1 MRTRD
6 GEGPGAARAGAR
18 ERGWRGA
25 LGWALLGAVAGAAA
39 APLDPNLLEEGIV
52 VHAAER
58 MLGGEHLYRDIV
70 LHTAPLPYE
79 LLTLLFQVFGARLE
93 VARAAVVVLQ
103 AAGIGLLYA
112 GLRRAGLGVLAHP
125 ATAAV
130 AVAPLLLV
138 PLFSTFFYT
147 TLAFYLA
154 LIVFYAALRSGRS
167 SAWAAATGALVGCI
181 ALSKQ
186 STGVILAAALLPGL
200 LANAAPGARLRRLA
214 AYAGGGAAMAA
225 ATLALYA
232 LRGDLAALLFAQI
245 ELPLAMF
252 SDESFRTPYVN
263 LWPPGELAPAIQEN
277 WVMYLP
283 SLYHMRYG
291 LYAVIG
297 RGAIAL
303 TQLLYLLPLAA
314 LAATLVRS
322 LPCFRPAPPAL
333 WLHGAVLLSMA
344 ANLHPRADWGHLV
357 VALPPALVQL
367 LLLAAGTDALRP
379 TRPLLALAGLLLAAL
394 LGTGTYTGWWLYSIA
409 GEPSFGPRVP
419 LLPIS
424 RAYRTAAVPR
434 VIEYLRRRVRPGEA
448 IFVPRQEPLLYFA
461 TGTRNPTPFPGI
473 LPAARE
479 LQEPAILAGLEPV
492 RFVVMSDIDQP
503 IYTYYGDELPR
514 VQAYLERHFEIPPDF
529 PIDDWS
535 WISVARRV
543 RDRGATAV
551 DLIAERPRARAWV
564 RDGEGRAGEPAAV
577 PQRLAARLLHR
588 PLPIALG
595 ALGGGL
601 DFELVIPPNAEF
613 QAGVGYRGLVSVDY
627 QYIHPSGTTM
637 SVSVARAGAPFEEL
651 ASQRIDDRPAAGR
664 RWTPLRADLSD
675 YAGERVT
682 LRLEVKASQP
692 IRGDRLAWWGSPRIA
707 VHPRGPGPGR
717 SRATRL
723 GGPGPG
729 TARATPL
736 RSPTPRCARAALAS
750 LACGSLRAASP
761 LAARAAF

>member
-18 ERGWRGA
+18 ERGWRGP

-70 LHTAPLPYE
+70 LHTAPLPCE
-79 LLTLLFQVFGARLE
+79 LLAVLFRVFGAQLE

-130 AVAPLLLV
+130 AVAPLMLV

-154 LIVFYAALRSGRS
+154 LVVFYSALRSGPS

-181 ALSKQ
+181 ALCKQ
-186 STGVILAAALLPGL
+186 STGVILAAALVPGL
-200 LANAAPGARLRRLA
+200 LASAAPGARLRRLA

-225 ATLALYA
+225 ATIALYA
-232 LRGDLAALLFAQI
+232 LRGDLAALCFAQI

-252 SDESFRTPYVN
+252 SDESFRTPYMN
-263 LWPPGELAPAIQEN
+263 LWPPGELMPAIQEN

-291 LYAVIG
+291 LSVIG
-297 RGAIAL
+297 RGVIAL

-322 LPCFRPAPPAL
+322 LPGLRPAPPAL
-333 WLHGAVLLSMA
+333 WLHGAVLLTMA

-357 VALPPALVQL
+357 VALPPAVVQL
-367 LLLAAGTDALRP
+367 LLLAAGTAALRP
-379 TRPLLALAGLLLAAL
+379 TRPLVALAGLLLAAL
-394 LGTGTYTGWWLYSIA
+394 LGAGAYTGRWLYSIA

-419 LLPIS
+419 LRPIS
-424 RAYRTAAVPR
+424 QAYRTPAVPR
-434 VIEYLRRRVRPGEA
+434 VIEYLRRRVQPREA

-473 LPAARE
+473 IPAARE
-479 LQEPAILAGLEPV
+479 VQEPAILAGLEEV

-514 VQAYLERHFEIPPDF
+514 VQGYLERHFEIPPDF

-535 WISVARRV
+535 WISVLRRG

-551 DLIAERPRARAWV
+551 DLIAERQRAHAWV
-564 RDGEGRAGEPAAV
+564 RDREGRPGEPSAP

-595 ALGGGL
+595 PLGGGL
-601 DFELVIPPNAEF
+601 DFELEIPPNAEF
-613 QAGVGYRGLVSVDY
+613 QAGVGYRGLVSVDHL
-627 QYIHPSGTTM
+627 YIHPAGTTL
-637 SVSVARAGAPFEEL
+637 SVSVARAGGPFEEL
-651 ASQRIDDRPAAGR
+651 ASQRIDDRAAGGR
-664 RWTPLRADLSD
+664 RWTPLRADLAD

-692 IRGDRLAWWGSPRIA
+692 IRGDLLAWWGSPRIA
-707 VHPRGPGPGR
+707 VRPGSG
-717 SRATRL
+717 
-723 GGPGPG
+723 
-729 TARATPL
+729 
-736 RSPTPRCARAALAS
+736 
-750 LACGSLRAASP
+750 
-761 LAARAAF
+761 